1 MMVAPPSDRRS
12 LQLML
17 IDEDPV
23 FRSGLRIWLEQFS
36 DLTIVAEAEDGN
48 TALQVLASYLTI
60 DPLSI
65 PDSADSIADR
75 ATHIDL
81 IILDIG
87 LGRGDRS
94 QIQGFDLCRQIK
106 AQYPT
111 ISILLLS
118 AFPAPILLGA
128 AQRVGANGYCARGM
142 KPNDLLA
149 VIRRVA
155 NGQPYWMDISS
166 WEGGIREQDSGIRS
180 QPTGIEGQRNLA
192 KNPALSQSPIRRG
205 ITRLRRNLRL
215 SGIQQID
222 AVLTDVDAQ
231 LRSLDLSDLNRAVL
245 AGRQRELRVS
255 RWLVNRLLTTRDG
268 EPQSSTPRT
277 ETRSQEPGTGQRWEN
292 QSENQLENRS
302 ENRLEPGEI
311 PAQPFPMTSQTP
323 DPSPQSLVLRTQTT
337 SALANPR
344 ELQSILLDAISAKL
358 QTGLSNG
365 TETALETD
373 ILRED
378 KKRELFYLVLRK
390 LEDLLGELRYSQ
402 VEPDQLQAKR
412 SLLLLDVWQAV
423 VIDFFGKYST
433 IEVNGF
439 DVEIVDELLQDMAIV
454 QSAILEKI
462 PAVVDLLQHLLFQ
475 VPLVVDGTAYP
486 PGNPESLSRA
496 EMLLENLMIQ
506 VANAVMQPLLNRFAN
521 VESIKQSLYDRR
533 LLSNREIERFRNDLS
548 WRYRLTKY
556 VHEPT
561 DIFESKYS
569 LYVLSGRGIKQTVIY
584 ASRAQELQQLSGI
597 PLVVTVALEARDAVA
612 PRLRSVVSFVG
623 NGLIYVLTE
632 VVGRGIGLIGRGVIK
647 GIGNVWQDSR
657 FNRR

>member
-1 MMVAPPSDRRS
+1 MVAPLPDRRS

-17 IDEDPV
+17 VDEDPV

-36 DLTIVAEAEDGN
+36 DIHIVAEAGDAT
-48 TALQVLASYLTI
+48 TALQVLASYLTG
-60 DPLSI
+60 
-65 PDSADSIADR
+65 DR
-75 ATHIDL
+75 FSNTDLAITDLATEEPISTIDL
-81 IILDIG
+81 VILDLG
-87 LGRGDRS
+87 LGGGDRS
-94 QIQGFDLCRQIK
+94 QIQGFDLCRQVR
-106 AQYPT
+106 AQYPAV
-111 ISILLLS
+111 SVLLLS
-118 AFPAPILLGA
+118 ASPEPILLAA
-128 AQRVGANGYCARGM
+128 AQRVGATGYCARGM

-155 NGQPYWMDISS
+155 TGQPYWMDISS
-166 WEGGIREQDSGIRS
+166 WQGGSKS
-180 QPTGIEGQRNLA
+180 QEAGGRRQEAGIERQRSAASNS
-192 KNPALSQSPIRRG
+192 ALSQSPIRRNL
-205 ITRLRRNLRL
+205 TRLRRNLRL

-222 AVLTDVDAQ
+222 AALADVNAQ
-231 LRSLDLSDLNRAVL
+231 LRSLDLSDLDRAVL

-255 RWLVNRLLTTRDG
+255 RWLVNRLLATSEG
-268 EPQSSTPRT
+268 ETQGR
-277 ETRSQEPGTGQRWEN
+277 EQ
-292 QSENQLENRS
+292 
-302 ENRLEPGEI
+302 RLEAERQEARAAQSPNRRLETEVESRLETGDT
-311 PAQPFPMTSQTP
+311 PALDYSTASETSDT
-323 DPSPQSLVLRTQTT
+323 SRQSLALRTQSS

-402 VEPDQLQAKR
+402 VEPEQLQAKR
-412 SLLLLDVWQAV
+412 SLILLDVWQAV

-439 DVEIVDELLQDMAIV
+439 EVEIVDELLQDMAIV
-454 QSAILEKI
+454 QSAILDKI
-462 PAVVDLLQHLLFQ
+462 PVVVDLLQHLLFQ
-475 VPLVVDGTAYP
+475 TPLVVDGTPYP
-486 PGNPESLSRA
+486 AGNPESLARA

-506 VANAVMQPLLNRFAN
+506 IANAVMQPLLNRFAN
-521 VESIKQSLYDRR
+521 VEAIKQSLYDRR
-533 LLSNREIERFRNDLS
+533 LLSSREIERFRNDLS

-556 VHEPT
+556 VHDPT

-569 LYVLSGRGIKQTVIY
+569 LYVLSGRGIKKTVIY
-584 ASRAQELQQLSGI
+584 ASRAPELQQLSGI
-597 PLVVTVALEARDAVA
+597 PLMVTVALETRDAVA

-647 GIGNVWQDSR
+647 GIGNVWQDGR

>member
-1 MMVAPPSDRRS
+1 MVAPPPDRRS
-12 LQLML
+12 LQLVL

-36 DLTIVAEAEDGN
+36 DIAIIAEAEDGN
-48 TALQVLASYLTI
+48 IALQVLASYLTS
-60 DPLSI
+60 DSLS
-65 PDSADSIADR
+65 PASASATDR
-75 ATHIDL
+75 TTHIDL
-81 IILDIG
+81 VILDIG

-111 ISILLLS
+111 VPILLLS
-118 AFPAPILLGA
+118 AFPEPILLAA
-128 AQRVGANGYCARGM
+128 AQRVGANGYCARGL

-155 NGQPYWMDISS
+155 NGQSYWMDISS
-166 WEGGIREQDSGIRS
+166 WEGGIKSQEPGIRS
-180 QPTGIEGQRNLA
+180 QESGIEAQRSSARNSALA
-192 KNPALSQSPIRRG
+192 QSPIRRN

-222 AVLTDVDAQ
+222 AALFDVNAQ
-231 LRSLDLSDLNRAVL
+231 LQSLDLSDLDRAVL

-255 RWLVNRLLTTRDG
+255 RWLVNRLLATREV
-268 EPQSSTPRT
+268 EPQGSPQRT
-277 ETRSQEPGTGQRWEN
+277 EARNQERGARQRLETGV
-292 QSENQLENRS
+292 
-302 ENRLEPGEI
+302 ENRLETGET
-311 PAQPFPMTSQTP
+311 PTQPFPVTAQTP
-323 DPSPQSLVLRTQTT
+323 NTSPQSLVLRTQTT

-358 QTGLSNG
+358 QTGLGNG
-365 TETALETD
+365 METAMETD

-412 SLLLLDVWQAV
+412 SLMLLDLWQAV

-439 DVEIVDELLQDMAIV
+439 EVEIVDELLQDMAIV
-454 QSAILEKI
+454 QSAILDKI
-462 PAVVDLLQHLLFQ
+462 PGVVDLLQHLLFQ
-475 VPLVVDGTAYP
+475 IPLGVDGTAYP
-486 PGNPESLSRA
+486 PGNPESLARA

-506 VANAVMQPLLNRFAN
+506 VANAVMQPLLNRFAD
-521 VESIKQSLYDRR
+521 VENIKQSLYDRR

-548 WRYRLTKY
+548 WQYRLTKY
-556 VHEPT
+556 VHDPT

-569 LYVLSGRGIKQTVIY
+569 LYVLSGRGIKKTVIY

-597 PLVVTVALEARDAVA
+597 PLIVTVALETRDAVA

-647 GIGNVWQDSR
+647 GIGNVWQDGR